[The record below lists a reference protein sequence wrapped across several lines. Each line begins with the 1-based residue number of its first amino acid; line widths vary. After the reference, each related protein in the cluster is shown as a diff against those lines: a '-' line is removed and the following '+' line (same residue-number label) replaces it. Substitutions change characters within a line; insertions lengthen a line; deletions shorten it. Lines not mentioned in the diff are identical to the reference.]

1 MPRQEGGA
9 GEEIVGGNS
18 IRMIRPDGIAPR
30 RRRVLAFVAGLV
42 VAGVGGRALAQPVPD
57 GLAPEAEALLHRMSD
72 TLARAPAL
80 AVDCT
85 SLREVRLAD
94 GRVATLIS
102 DLTLALRRPDRLRAD
117 LRGDAVQADVYYD
130 GRQVALHAVT
140 QGAFARMEAPPT
152 IDGLTVLLQER
163 LRLPLDIGLLLGAD
177 PFGKLAEGTTGTVVS
192 PSEVSG
198 RPVWHLLLRS
208 GAVEWELWL
217 EQAET
222 ALPLLA
228 AVRRDGLRTVMRFDE
243 WRLGPQIADSLFRFT
258 PPPGAREIPFVIQ
271 GGQP

>member
-1 MPRQEGGA
+1 MPRREGEA
-9 GEEIVGGNS
+9 REEAVGGND
-18 IRMIRPDGIAPR
+18 IRMIRPDGIGLH
-30 RRRVLAFVAGLV
+30 RRRVLASAAGLV
-42 VAGVGGRALAQPVPD
+42 MAGAGGWSLAQPVPD
-57 GLAPEAEALLHRMSD
+57 GLAQEAEALLRRMSES
-72 TLARAPAL
+72 LSRAATL

-102 DLTLALRRPDRLRAD
+102 DLTLALHRPNRLRAD
-117 LRGDAVQADVYYD
+117 LRGDAVLADVYYD
-130 GRQVALHAVT
+130 GRQVAVHAVA
-140 QGAFARMEAPPT
+140 QGAFARMDAPPT
-152 IDGLTVLLQER
+152 IDGLTTLLQER
-163 LRLPLDIGLLLGAD
+163 LRLPLDIGLLLGTD
-177 PFGKLAEGTTGTVVS
+177 PYARLAEGASGAVVS

-208 GAVEWELWL
+208 GEVDWEIWL
-217 EQAET
+217 DQAPA

-228 AVRRDGLRTVMRFDE
+228 AVRRGGLRTVMRFDE